1 MRDTGTGIR
10 PGDHDKI
17 FRLFTRLGSNVP
29 GDGVG
34 LAAVRKIVEKHG
46 GKIWVES
53 QLGKGSTF
61 WFTLPRPRPENG
73 RVHAGGHNRTAL

>member
-1 MRDTGTGIR
+1 V
-10 PGDHDKI
+10 HHV
-17 FRLFTRLGSNVP
+17 S

-34 LAAVRKIVEKHG
+34 LTAVRKIVEKHG

-61 WFTLPRPRPENG
+61 WFTLPRPRAENG
-73 RVHAGGHNRTAL
+73 HVHAGERNRTAL